1 MKIKL
6 CGLRRRQDIEYIN
19 EFKPDYA
26 GFILSDGFKR
36 SVDEEKFHEL
46 EAALDKNIKRTGV
59 FVNEPI
65 ERVIGKFADKL
76 DVIQLHGD
84 EDIHYIQ
91 KLKKNVK
98 CSIWKAVRAKASADI
113 KNAMKLNA
121 DMLLLDAFVPDSYG
135 GTGKTIDPDIIKNA
149 GLKRD
154 FFLAGG
160 LNCENIKKI
169 INQIHPYGVDISSG
183 TETDGVKDRK
193 KIKMIIEIIR
203 SCV

>member
-6 CGLRRRQDIEYIN
+6 CGLRRPQDIGYIN

-26 GFILSDGFKR
+26 GFILSAGFKR
-36 SVDEEKFHEL
+36 SVGEEKFREI
-46 EAALDKNIKRTGV
+46 EAALDKNIKRAGV

-65 ERVIGKFADKL
+65 ESVIGKFADKL

-91 KLKKNVK
+91 KLKENVK
-98 CSIWKAVRAKASADI
+98 CDIWKAVRAKAPTDI
-113 KNAMKLNA
+113 KNAMELNA

-149 GLKRD
+149 GIKQD

-160 LNCENIKKI
+160 LNCKNIKEI

-183 TETDGVKDRK
+183 TETDGVKDRE
-193 KIKMIIEIIR
+193 KIKMITEIIR